1 MSRDRNY
8 HFSEGAGNP
17 IVGYSTD
24 EAGTVCRDCA
34 KNDPELADIDPRT
47 VYPIHFDDLGRSSYH
62 SLHAEPDGFTCTSC
76 GEVIGA
82 WDFDGGA

>member
-1 MSRDRNY
+1 MSRDRNF
-8 HFSEGAGNP
+8 HFYEGAGNP

-24 EAGTVCRDCA
+24 ETGTVCRDCA
-34 KNDPELADIDPRT
+34 KNDPELAGIDPRT
-47 VYPIHFDDLGRSSYH
+47 VNPIHFDDLGNPT
-62 SLHAEPDGFTCTSC
+62 AEPDGFTCNSC